1 MAHQDNPRGFLFGK
15 IMTNE
20 QIKRGTDKSGRYA
33 GSIDLSGCDLN
44 GITLP
49 TTIGGSIDLSGCDLN
64 GITLPTTIGGSIDL
78 SGCDLKGITL
88 PTTIGGSIYLSGCD
102 LKGITLPTTI
112 GGYLDLS
119 GDQWAS
125 IAFSDLQ
132 KFAAPWF
139 AEKLAVED
147 ISEKTNWCEDGIRE
161 AMGMIGLECDDD
173 VTEYDRAEVHAA
185 LKRAAKAIGD
195 DEKCA
200 IALAILDRV
209 ESGK

>member
-1 MAHQDNPRGFLFGK
+1 MAHQDNPRGFLFGE

-20 QIKRGTDKSGRYA
+20 QIKRGTDKNGHYA
-33 GSIDLSGCDLN
+33 GYL
-44 GITLP
+44 
-49 TTIGGSIDLSGCDLN
+49 
-64 GITLPTTIGGSIDL
+64 
-78 SGCDLKGITL
+78 
-88 PTTIGGSIYLSGCD
+88 YLSGCD

-112 GGYLDLS
+112 AGFLEIS

-139 AEKLAVED
+139 AENLVVED
-147 ISEKTNWCEDGIRE
+147 ISEKTNWCEYGIRE
-161 AMGMIGLECDDD
+161 AMGDLGLECDDD
-173 VTEYDRAEVHAA
+173 ATEYDRVEVHTA

>member
-1 MAHQDNPRGFLFGK
+1 MAHQDNPRGFLFGE

-20 QIKRGTDKSGRYA
+20 QIKRGTDKNGHYA
-33 GSIDLSGCDLN
+33 GYLYLSGCDLK

-49 TTIGGSIDLSGCDLN
+49 TTIGGSL
-64 GITLPTTIGGSIDL
+64 DL

-88 PTTIGGSIYLSGCD
+88 PTTIGGSLYLRGCD

-112 GGYLDLS
+112 AGFLEIS

-139 AEKLAVED
+139 AENLVVED
-147 ISEKTNWCEDGIRE
+147 ISEKTNWCEYGIRE
-161 AMGMIGLECDDD
+161 AMGDLGLECDDD
-173 VTEYDRAEVHAA
+173 ATEYDRVEVHTA